1 MNPFDDLMGYAHD
14 SHAQRATKQID
25 KANSHHGPVRQ
36 APQLRADISAPET
49 IMVCSECA
57 KPATSEALPLVKDG
71 EVIRRDTI
79 WTPRCKCMAAL
90 TAQSVRGTLHLAGSV
105 TASETKPSRLCI
117 DMDAAQLWLERGA
130 KPHPFFARKAW
141 LAARSD
147 ANHVI
152 RPIPQVAARP
162 TERHQMDCQC
172 VACMEFKVW
181 RARKRT
187 THDAPTLPLKA
198 AGDGFVWLAK

>member
-1 MNPFDDLMGYAHD
+1 MFPSSLTHD
-14 SHAQRATKQID
+14 SHAQSASKQID

-57 KPATSEALPLVKDG
+57 KPATSEDVPLVKDG
-71 EVIRRDTI
+71 AVIRRDTI

-90 TAQSVRGTLHLAGSV
+90 TAESKRGTLHLAGSQ
-105 TASETKPSRLCI
+105 TASEPKPGKLCT

-152 RPIPQVAARP
+152 QPSTQLAIKPSVRHAVDCGCAACS
-162 TERHQMDCQC
+162 EY
-172 VACMEFKVW
+172 KLW
-181 RARKRT
+181 RERKRT
-187 THDAPTLPLKA
+187 ANDAPTLPLKA
-198 AGDGFVWLAK
+198 VGDGFVWLAK